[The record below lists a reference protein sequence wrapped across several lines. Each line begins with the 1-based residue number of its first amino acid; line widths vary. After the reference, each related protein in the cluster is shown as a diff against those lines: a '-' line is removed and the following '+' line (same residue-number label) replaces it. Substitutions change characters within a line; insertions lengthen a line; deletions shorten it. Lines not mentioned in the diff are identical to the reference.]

1 MLCKFSK
8 DVTDMDSCLAKICV
22 LRAVAGS
29 CIYIWKMGTSLIIS
43 DSLAAILN
51 YSLPFFPSP
60 PGLNF
65 RDGGNI
71 FQIIILQ
78 PRNSGY

>member
-8 DVTDMDSCLAKICV
+8 DVTDMDSCLAKICI
-22 LRAVAGS
+22 LRAVADS

-51 YSLPFFPSP
+51 YNLPFFAITTGS
-60 PGLNF
+60 
-65 RDGGNI
+65 
-71 FQIIILQ
+71 
-78 PRNSGY
+78 